1 MKIRKSF
8 VSNSSS
14 SSFILCM
21 DKLTKTQSN
30 MIDII
35 RQLEF
40 IAGGL
45 SISPNINKGDTLYN
59 KRSGFTQRVSDD
71 QVAMDCIDKFKY
83 RHLLCMSDESCQLEF
98 QDNLIINSIDSLDK
112 PIIVYNQN
120 VELEDTFLNLYEV
133 YVINNTIPKLMT
145 DTLLNLQSL
154 IPHLI
159 INPVLHTTVNENK
172 FLDWMEDSVEP
183 RWGDESSIKTL
194 MPKLVSKRS
203 LGDCTVSSILYSAS
217 SDVKW
222 QFDRLVLNTFPFK
235 IKID

>member
-83 RHLLCMSDESCQLEF
+83 RHLLCMS
-98 QDNLIINSIDSLDK
+98 
-112 PIIVYNQN
+112 
-120 VELEDTFLNLYEV
+120 
-133 YVINNTIPKLMT
+133 
-145 DTLLNLQSL
+145 
-154 IPHLI
+154 
-159 INPVLHTTVNENK
+159 VNRVN
-172 FLDWMEDSVEP
+172 
-183 RWGDESSIKTL
+183 
-194 MPKLVSKRS
+194 
-203 LGDCTVSSILYSAS
+203 
-217 SDVKW
+217 
-222 QFDRLVLNTFPFK
+222 
-235 IKID
+235 